1 MERINKILS
10 ESGVSKVK
18 LAKYLGVSRQMVY
31 NYLEMDSINDWP
43 LEKKIKLFSLLN
55 IKSIEDIDNI
65 VVDNDFIKHVNGL
78 INDDYSALIEKGNLY
93 FDGINQND
101 QKVFND
107 IIYLLKDKLSNNTEE
122 SSKTAKYLYYFLEAL
137 ETTPDLKYVLGYIA
151 KTTGFVS
158 ADEYIYDADSQFA
171 FESIFYS
178 AMIMYRNGSASR
190 DRLIE
195 VHKKFETEIENKQE
209 EKLSRTQ
216 ELYSFKAQA
225 LKELGYSELT
235 KENASEV
242 IEKMA
247 EIESRAI

>member
-31 NYLEMDSINDWP
+31 NYLEMDSVNDWP

-55 IKSIEDIDNI
+55 IKSLEDIDNI

-107 IIYLLKDKLSNNTEE
+107 IIYLIKEKLSNNTIE
-122 SSKTAKYLYYFLEAL
+122 SSKTCKYLYYFLEAL
-137 ETTPDLKYVLGYIA
+137 ETTPDLKFVLGYIA
-151 KTTGFVS
+151 KTTGFVP

-178 AMIMYRNGSASR
+178 AMMMYKNGNASR
-190 DRLIE
+190 DKIIE
-195 VHKKFETEIENKQE
+195 VHKKFEAEIENKQE

-216 ELYSFKAQA
+216 ELYTIQAQA

-235 KENASEV
+235 KENAAEV
-242 IEKMA
+242 LEKMA
-247 EIESRAI
+247 EIESRRI